1 MHDQLQKTLIRAR
14 EELAEAF
21 HGPMTLRAI
30 SQAVG
35 YSPFHFQREFSGLF
49 GQTPAE
55 FVRELRLAHAQ
66 RLLLRSDLHVTEICT
81 EIGYASRT
89 TFTREFARRH
99 GQPPTEFRRIYSVP
113 GTWQMKMVP
122 ACFQPFRKK

>member
-1 MHDQLQKTLIRAR
+1 VHADLRKTLIRSR
-14 EELAEAF
+14 EELAETF
-21 HGPMTLRAI
+21 FERPTLEDI
-30 SQAVG
+30 SDSVG
-35 YSPFHFQREFSGLF
+35 YSPFHFQREFQGLF

-55 FVRELRLAHAQ
+55 FVRELRLAHAR

>member
-1 MHDQLQKTLIRAR
+1 MHADLRKTLIRSR
-14 EELAEAF
+14 EELAETF
-21 HGPMTLRAI
+21 IERPNLEQI

-35 YSPFHFQREFSGLF
+35 YSPFHFQREFSDLF

-66 RLLLRSDLHVTEICT
+66 RLLLRSDLQVTEICT